1 MNLNSYSR
9 LVVLLKG
16 IAMGVADIIPGVS
29 GGTIAIITGVYEEF
43 LSSLNKLDFKIFN
56 LLIKFR
62 FKKVWQ
68 DYNLSFLIT
77 LALGII
83 LSIFI
88 FSNYIPYLI
97 QNYSITLWSFFLGLI
112 ISSIYY
118 LQKEIVFIEKKLH
131 YFTFSKNLILL
142 FFGISLAV
150 FVLLIKPTNIN
161 PTPTYLFFSGMIS
174 ITAMLLPGISG
185 AYILILL
192 GSYEIMLKTI
202 NEVIKFNTEY
212 FLNFFSFVCG
222 AIISVKLFSKFLTWA
237 YKKNKNQTLSCLIGF
252 MIGSL
257 PSIWPWKNDEISD
270 LFYTNLYIPSPYIEN
285 DYFFI
290 GLCFILIG
298 FFMVIFLQKISE
310 NNEKKK

>member
-1 MNLNSYSR
+1 MNLNYYSR
-9 LVVLLKG
+9 LVIFLKG
-16 IAMGVADIIPGVS
+16 MAMGVADIIPGVS
-29 GGTIAIITGVYEEF
+29 GGTIAIITGVYEDF
-43 LSSLNKLDFKIFN
+43 LSSLNKLNFNIFY
-56 LLIKFR
+56 LIFKFR

-68 DYNLSFLIT
+68 DYNLNFLIT

-88 FSNYIPYLI
+88 FSNYISYLI

-118 LQKEIVFIEKKLH
+118 LQKEIIFIEKKLN

-142 FFGISLAV
+142 FFGILLAV
-150 FVLLIKPTNIN
+150 FILLIKPTNIN
-161 PTPTYLFFSGMIS
+161 PTPAYLFFSGMIS

-298 FFMVIFLQKISE
+298 FLMVIFLQKISE
-310 NNEKKK
+310 NNEKKQ

>member
-1 MNLNSYSR
+1 MDLNSYSR
-9 LVVLLKG
+9 LVVFLKG
-16 IAMGVADIIPGVS
+16 MAMGVADIIPGVS

-43 LSSLNKLDFKIFN
+43 LSSLNKLNFNIFY
-56 LLIKFR
+56 LIFKFR
-62 FKKVWQ
+62 FKKVWL
-68 DYNLSFLIT
+68 DYNLNFLIT

-88 FSNYIPYLI
+88 FSNYISYLI

-118 LQKEIVFIEKKLH
+118 LQKEIIFIEKKLY
-131 YFTFSKNLILL
+131 YFTFSKNLIFL
-142 FFGISLAV
+142 FFGILMAV
-150 FVLLIKPTNIN
+150 FILLINPTNIN
-161 PTPTYLFFSGMIS
+161 PTPAYLFFSGMIS

-257 PSIWPWKNDEISD
+257 PSIWPWKNDEISE

-290 GLCFILIG
+290 GLCFFLTG
-298 FFMVIFLQKISE
+298 FLMVMFLQKISD

>member
-9 LVVLLKG
+9 LVVFLKG
-16 IAMGVADIIPGVS
+16 MAMGIADIIPGVS

-43 LSSLNKLDFKIFN
+43 LSSLNKLNFNIFI
-56 LLIKFR
+56 LIFKFR

-68 DYNLSFLIT
+68 DYNLNFLIP

-88 FSNYIPYLI
+88 FSNYISYLI
-97 QNYSITLWSFFLGLI
+97 QNYSISLWSFFLGLI
-112 ISSIYY
+112 LSSIYY
-118 LQKEIVFIEKKLH
+118 LQKEIVFIEKKNH
-131 YFTFSKNLILL
+131 YFKFSKNLILL
-142 FFGISLAV
+142 FFGIFLAV
-150 FVLLIKPTNIN
+150 IILILKPTNIN

-202 NEVIKFNTEY
+202 NEVIKFNSEY
-212 FLNFFSFVCG
+212 FLNFFSFVFG
-222 AIISVKLFSKFLTWA
+222 AIISVKLFSRFLTWA

-257 PSIWPWKNDEISD
+257 PSIWPWKNDEISE
-270 LFYTNLYIPSPYIEN
+270 LFYTNLYIPSPFIEN

-298 FFMVIFLQKISE
+298 FLMVIFLQKISE